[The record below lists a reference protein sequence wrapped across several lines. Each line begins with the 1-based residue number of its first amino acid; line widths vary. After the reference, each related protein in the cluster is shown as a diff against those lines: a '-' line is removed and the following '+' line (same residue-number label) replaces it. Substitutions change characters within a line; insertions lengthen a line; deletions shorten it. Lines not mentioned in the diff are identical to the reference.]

1 MHKKI
6 MKIIAAG
13 LVAALLC
20 FAAPAVADQA
30 APLQLTLPAAIELAL
45 ERSLDLQKAELE
57 LDAAE
62 LAQRQA
68 KSAADDLP
76 SQLAVSYDLKKVKE
90 VYPYQARVMAE
101 TAKGGVAQAKEG
113 VRYGVTAAYYG
124 VLRAEQAVTLAET
137 ALARANEQLRL
148 AELHFQ
154 AGMVAKTDVLEA
166 QVQQA
171 NAQAALLQ
179 AQRGAEMARLGLN
192 KALGLDLDTEIAL
205 TDELRPLELPEVD
218 LDKIMALAM
227 ERRMD
232 VLAARAAAESADR
245 EADLARRC
253 YGEGTYVSKS
263 ALIAA
268 EKAALGLQQAERDAT
283 LAVRQAYL
291 DVLNAHDQLAIGEKA
306 LASASESMRLANLRY
321 REGMAT
327 SFEVLS
333 VQTLLA
339 QAENQALQ
347 NLFNYNLAVAG
358 LRLAV
363 GGEY

>member
-1 MHKKI
+1 M
-6 MKIIAAG
+6 
-13 LVAALLC
+13 
-20 FAAPAVADQA
+20 
-30 APLQLTLPAAIELAL
+30 
-45 ERSLDLQKAELE
+45 
-57 LDAAE
+57 
-62 LAQRQA
+62 
-68 KSAADDLP
+68 
-76 SQLAVSYDLKKVKE
+76 
-90 VYPYQARVMAE
+90 
-101 TAKGGVAQAKEG
+101 
-113 VRYGVTAAYYG
+113 
-124 VLRAEQAVTLAET
+124 
-137 ALARANEQLRL
+137 
-148 AELHFQ
+148 
-154 AGMVAKTDVLEA
+154 
-166 QVQQA
+166 
-171 NAQAALLQ
+171 
-179 AQRGAEMARLGLN
+179 
-192 KALGLDLDTEIAL
+192 DLDTEIAL